1 MIVNTQTLLEKFL
14 SSTGVSTDTRK
25 IQAGNLFFA
34 LKGPNFNANAM
45 AAEALEKGAQYA
57 IIDDA
62 DYLAGERTLLVE
74 DGLLALQALA
84 TAYRQ
89 TLTIPI
95 VGLTGSNGK
104 TTTKE
109 LIFSVLSQK
118 YHCFATTGNLNNHI
132 GVPLSVLSIKKEH
145 EIAVIE
151 MGANKQGDIKEL
163 VDIAQPTHGLI
174 TNIGKAHLEGFG
186 GIEGVR
192 KGKGELF
199 DFLQASKGVTFLPQ
213 QSGVIQEMFSERGM
227 QNAVYSNE
235 AMPTTLVE
243 AKPMVRYALTTG
255 EIIDSHL
262 PGIYNFENIQLAIA
276 VGKFFS
282 LSDEQC
288 NTGISTYIPNNHRSQ
303 FIKIGSNQVLMDAYN
318 ANPSSMS
325 AAISHFAETEGNPKL
340 VILGDMFELGES
352 SAEEHAALGK
362 LLAGLSFEKVLL
374 VGQHMQHA
382 LIHLPSA
389 YYFPDKF
396 GLHTWLQDHPIQD
409 SFLLVKGSR
418 GIQLESVLAFLEN
431 SK

>member
-1 MIVNTQTLLEKFL
+1 MIVTTQTLLEKFL
-14 SSTGVSTDTRK
+14 SSTGVSTDTRN

-45 AAEALEKGAQYA
+45 AVEALDKGAQYA

-89 TLTIPI
+89 TLSIPI
-95 VGLTGSNGK
+95 IGLTGSNGK

-132 GVPLSVLSIKKEH
+132 GVPLSILSIKKEH

-151 MGANKQGDIKEL
+151 MGANKQGDIREL
-163 VDIAQPTHGLI
+163 VNIAQPTHGLI

-186 GIEGVR
+186 GIGGVR

-199 DFLQASKGVTFLPQ
+199 DFLNTSGGITFLPQ
-213 QSGVIQEMFSERGM
+213 QAGPVQEMFQERGM
-227 QNAVYSNE
+227 KNAVYVNT
-235 AMPTTLVE
+235 ALPTSLVE
-243 AKPMVRYALTTG
+243 AKPMVRYSLESG
-255 EIIDSHL
+255 EVINSHL
-262 PGIYNFENIQLAIA
+262 PGIYNFENIQLALA
-276 VGKFFS
+276 VGKFFQ

-288 NTGISTYIPNNHRSQ
+288 NAGISTYIPNNHRSQ

-318 ANPSSMS
+318 ANPTSMHV
-325 AAISHFAETEGNPKL
+325 AISHFAGTENNPK
-340 VILGDMFELGES
+340 VIILGDMFELGEES
-352 SAEEHAALGK
+352 MKEHAELGK
-362 LLAGLSFEKVLL
+362 LISSFPFEKILL
-374 VGQHMQHA
+374 VGEHMQHA
-382 LIHLPSA
+382 LIHLPQA
-389 YYFPDKF
+389 FYFPDKF
-396 GLHTWLQDHPIQD
+396 GLHNWLQDHPIKN
-409 SFLLVKGSR
+409 SFILIKGSR
-418 GIQLESVLAFLEN
+418 GIQLESVLPFLTV
-431 SK
+431 

>member
-1 MIVNTQTLLEKFL
+1 MIVTTQTLLEKFL
-14 SSTGVSTDTRK
+14 SSTGVSTDTRN

-45 AAEALEKGAQYA
+45 AVEALDKGAQYA

-89 TLTIPI
+89 TLSIPI
-95 VGLTGSNGK
+95 IGLTGSNGK

-118 YHCFATTGNLNNHI
+118 FHCFATTGNLNNHI
-132 GVPLSVLSIKKEH
+132 GVPLSILSIKKEH

-151 MGANKQGDIKEL
+151 MGANKQGDIREL
-163 VDIAQPTHGLI
+163 VHIAQPTHGLI

-199 DFLQASKGVTFLPQ
+199 DFLNASGGITFLPQ
-213 QSGVIQEMFSERGM
+213 QAGPVQEMFQERGM
-227 QNAVYSNE
+227 KNAVYVNT
-235 AMPTTLVE
+235 ALPTSLVE
-243 AKPMVRYALTTG
+243 AKPMVRYSLESG
-255 EIIDSHL
+255 EVINSHL
-262 PGIYNFENIQLAIA
+262 PGIYNFENIQLALA
-276 VGKFFS
+276 VGKFFQ

-288 NTGISTYIPNNHRSQ
+288 NAGISTYIPNNHRSQ

-325 AAISHFAETEGNPKL
+325 AAISHFAETDGEPKII
-340 VILGDMFELGES
+340 ILGDMFELGES
-352 SAEEHAALGK
+352 TEEEHASLGK
-362 LLAGLSFEKVLL
+362 LIAGLSFEKVLL

-382 LIHLPSA
+382 LIHLPTA

-396 GLHTWLQDHPIQD
+396 GLHTWLQDHPIHA